1 MVKQETMAVSRARDS
16 KVAANVSK
24 KLFQASMQILTPAFL
39 GVYAIKNDYLR
50 NSLSI

>member
-24 KLFQASMQILTPAFL
+24 NLFQASMQILTPAFL